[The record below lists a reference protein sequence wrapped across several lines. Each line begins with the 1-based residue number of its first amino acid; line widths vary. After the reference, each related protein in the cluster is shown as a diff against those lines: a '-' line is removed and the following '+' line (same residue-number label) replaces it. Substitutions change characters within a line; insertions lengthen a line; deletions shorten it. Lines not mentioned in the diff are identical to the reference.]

1 MRRVKINTGTAG
13 STPVKSHS
21 FVKTAAPATIP
32 NASPGNSSAS
42 SGGKSVLRT
51 AEEREATKRRR
62 ELWIQRIEEED
73 RRQASAAAFD
83 SPPPSTGG
91 GGGSR
96 PKTSRGERNPDPE
109 KFADYVIMSPTK
121 DLAEKGEVMQFGAE
135 KDNGDDDDL
144 NFYPSSRSGGADRV
158 TQMKSRGLDY
168 DESFGDEASSGGDSE
183 ANLNDADDDDDDD
196 DDLAYDNS
204 YDDNIFTPSRDAG
217 HDDAPSS
224 DNQREWVEESLT
236 SASAQLEKE
245 YARQGRALIA
255 LALSL

>member
-1 MRRVKINTGTAG
+1 MSCWYPCIFPFLTHGNAPNTC
-13 STPVKSHS
+13 
-21 FVKTAAPATIP
+21 
-32 NASPGNSSAS
+32 

-83 SPPPSTGG
+83 SPPPSAGG

-135 KDNGDDDDL
+135 KDNGDDNDL

-196 DDLAYDNS
+196 DDDIAYDNS

-224 DNQREWVEESLT
+224 DNQREWMEESLT